1 MKLPHIYWRRR
12 EISMVPFWLCLRYRV
27 LKCWMWHFCHA
38 LGQHGVL
45 CWGLGQSLF
54 LFVSH
59 YNAWKHLPSVKN
71 QYVELSADHQF
82 SVFFWLVVKAVFKHL
97 VDNRYWN
104 LFLWVKNNVSVS
116 LFLSMFRKMYTILVI
131 LGNKIRASL
140 SNQAFLKTLPSR
152 FCKFTVLSSLFLS
165 AIAEQVADAYTR
177 WWK

>member
-1 MKLPHIYWRRR
+1 MLLVN
-12 EISMVPFWLCLRYRV
+12 MVSFVEVWDSHRFSVCFPLQCMEAFTFCQ
-27 LKCWMWHFCHA
+27 KPICWVVCRSSV
-38 LGQHGVL
+38 Q
-45 CWGLGQSLF
+45 CLF
-54 LFVSH
+54 L
-59 YNAWKHLPSVKN
+59 ACC
-71 QYVELSADHQF
+71 
-82 SVFFWLVVKAVFKHL
+82 KAVFKHL

-116 LFLSMFRKMYTILVI
+116 LFLSMFRKMYTVLVI

>member
-1 MKLPHIYWRRR
+1 MLEVLHAKMLNVTFLPCSWSAWCPLLTFGTVIV
-12 EISMVPFWLCLRYRV
+12 S
-27 LKCWMWHFCHA
+27 
-38 LGQHGVL
+38 Q
-45 CWGLGQSLF
+45 
-54 LFVSH
+54 FVSH
-59 YNAWKHLPSVKN
+59 YNAWKHLPSVKK

-82 SVFFWLVVKAVFKHL
+82 SVFFWFVVKAVFKHL

-116 LFLSMFRKMYTILVI
+116 VFLSTFRKMSTILVI
-131 LGNKIRASL
+131 LGNKMRANL

-152 FCKFTVLSSLFLS
+152 FCKFTVLSFLFLS